1 VSIVLKLSVEFE
13 RVKRQAVAAYI
24 SVGMITRPKL
34 EYFLRG
40 IAPQAE
46 ISILIGIQMPTPPE
60 ILERLLEETTSGRI
74 RSRIYVG
81 NYFHPKVYCFK
92 MNEGWTAFVGSG
104 NFTNGGWHENEE
116 LFVKITDPGICQNLR
131 DQHLAWMAAARP
143 IDPPLIEKYKNAFA
157 RSTPRRNEERKSLR
171 QLIDD
176 VTNTFNIDNVDFTGQ
191 FFTREDHMTF
201 AAGKTQLDTI
211 EVLAERNAVRNKL
224 IRLNEQLERVMPS
237 AWDIH
242 PHYIAEHIA
251 AHIQTNFHHEEN
263 VRALWVAYG
272 RDWNALKAYG
282 EEATPL
288 NYMRM
293 QVIIGFDYI
302 GVWLMP
308 GKSGGGAIDRENLR
322 ERMANQAYRE
332 QFFSALRALGEDYWI
347 EIAATERGILSFK
360 DADELYEFV
369 RLDNWRYYYFTIGRN
384 YLPGYEGM
392 KTDRILGTVL
402 RDFKQ
407 MLPLY
412 NLIKHRY

>member
-40 IAPQAE
+40 IALETE
-46 ISILIGIQMPTPPE
+46 ISILIGIHMPTPPE
-60 ILERLLEETTSGRI
+60 VLERLFEETSSGRI
-74 RSRIYVG
+74 QSRIYVG

-92 MNEGWTAFVGSG
+92 LHEGWTAFIGSG

-116 LFVKITDPGICQNLR
+116 LFVKITDPIVCQALR
-131 DQHLAWMAAARP
+131 NQHLAWTAAARP
-143 IDPPLIEKYKNAFA
+143 IDRPLIEKYRNVFT
-157 RSTPRRNEERKSLR
+157 RSTPRRNEERKSIR

-176 VTNTFNIDNVDFTGQ
+176 VTNNFNIDNVEFAGQ
-191 FFTREDHMTF
+191 FFLREDHMTF
-201 AAGKTQLDTI
+201 AAGKTQIDTV

-224 IRLNEQLERVMPS
+224 IRLNEQLEMRIPGP
-237 AWDIH
+237 WDIH
-242 PHYIAEHIA
+242 PHYSPEHIA

-272 RDWNALKAYG
+272 RDRDALKVYG
-282 EEATPL
+282 EDATPL

-308 GKSGGGAIDRENLR
+308 GKAAGGQIDRENLR
-322 ERMANQAYRE
+322 ERMSVQAYRE
-332 QFFSALRALGEDYWI
+332 QFFNSLRALGENYWI
-347 EIAATERGILSFK
+347 EVAARERSVLSFR
-360 DADELYEFV
+360 DANELHEFI

-384 YLPGYEGM
+384 YLPGHAEM
-392 KTDRILGTVL
+392 RADRIVGTVL
-402 RDFKQ
+402 RDFEK
-407 MLPLY
+407 MFPLY
-412 NLIKHRY
+412 DLIKHRY